1 MIETSRNIS
10 RRSFIKAAAATS
22 SFSWLPSA
30 EGQEIVREFSYSA
43 VQLTS
48 GPFQQQYDSLHS
60 HYLSLD
66 NDRLLK
72 VYRQRAGLSAP
83 GLDMGGWYDLDGFV
97 PGHTLGQ
104 YMSGLSRIGAS
115 TRDEACHQKVHDL
128 VMGFAATLGPKNTS
142 ILRPESNLWTCY
154 TLDKHFVGLIDSAT
168 LSNVQESTELLN
180 RVLDGAIPLLPKNG
194 LDRIGKKSP
203 PYDETYVMPENL
215 FAAHEL
221 TGNPLFKELAV
232 RYLLDKEFFDPLSRG
247 GNPLPGQHAY
257 SHAIALSSGGKAFLV
272 LGDGK
277 YQAALQQAF
286 NLLTTEQQYSSGGWG
301 PDETFIEPHKGQLN
315 ASLLSTVDH
324 FETPCGA
331 YAATKL
337 ARYLMRITPQAE
349 KRVQYA
355 DYLER
360 VLYNTIL
367 AVKPP
372 DSNGD
377 YPYYSTY
384 SPTASKVYYQ
394 RKWPCCS
401 GTLVQTVADYPL
413 NIYMRSSRGLDVNL
427 FIPSQVSWKQDGAE
441 ISMRQET
448 EYPHQERVLIRLK
461 TSRPTELTLNI
472 RVPSWASDKVSFKIN
487 KRMHLSGRPG
497 TYAIL
502 RRVWTSG
509 DTVEFSVPYG
519 FRTEPIDDMHP
530 EIVAL
535 MRGPVQ
541 YVALNLSTDDARKP
555 TAMPASL
562 KQSGASSFVENYSG
576 RLTVF
581 VPFFQVMNETYTTY
595 FSKA

>member
-1 MIETSRNIS
+1 MIETLQKIS
-10 RRSFIKAAAATS
+10 RRSFIKATAAAS
-22 SFSWLPSA
+22 ISPSIPGA
-30 EGQEIVREFSYSA
+30 GGQEAVREFPYSD
-43 VQLTS
+43 VQLHS
-48 GPFQQQYDSLHS
+48 GPFQEQYDILHA

-83 GLDMGGWYDLDGFV
+83 GIDMGGWYDLDGFV
-97 PGHTLGQ
+97 PGHSLGQ
-104 YMSGLSRIGAS
+104 YISGLSRIGAS
-115 TRDEACHQKVHDL
+115 TQDKACHQKAHDL

-154 TLDKHFVGLIDSAT
+154 IVDKHFIGLIDSAR
-168 LSNVQESTELLN
+168 LSNVHESTELLN
-180 RVLDGAIPLLPKNG
+180 RVLDGARPLLPKEG
-194 LDRIGKKSP
+194 RDRVGKKNP

-221 TGNPLFKELAV
+221 TGNPLFKDLAI

-247 GNPLPGQHAY
+247 DNPLPGQHAY
-257 SHAIALSSGGKAFLV
+257 SHAIALSSGGKAFLTS
-272 LGDGK
+272 GDHK

-286 NLLTTEQQYSSGGWG
+286 KLLTTEQQYSSGGWG
-301 PDETFIEPHKGQLN
+301 PDETFIEPHKGQLY
-315 ASLLSTVDH
+315 ASLSSTVDH
-324 FETPCGA
+324 FETPCGS

-349 KRVQYA
+349 KRIQYA

-367 AVKPP
+367 AVKLP

-384 SPTASKVYYQ
+384 SPTANKVYYQ

-413 NIYMRSSRGLDVNL
+413 NIYMQSSRGLDVNL
-427 FIPSQVSWKQDGAE
+427 FIASQVSWKQGDSE
-441 ISMRQET
+441 ITLQQET
-448 EYPHQERVLIRLK
+448 EYPDREKVLLRLK
-461 TSRPTELTLNI
+461 TSRPTEWTLNI
-472 RVPSWASDKVSFKIN
+472 RVPSWASHQVTFKIN
-487 KRMHLSGRPG
+487 NKVHTSGRPG
-497 TYAIL
+497 TYATL
-502 RRVWTSG
+502 RRVWASG
-509 DTVEFSVPYG
+509 DTVEFSVPYE
-519 FRTEPIDDMHP
+519 FRTESIDDMNP
-530 EIVAL
+530 NIVAL

-541 YVALNLSTDDARKP
+541 YVALNLSTDDARNL
-555 TAMPASL
+555 AIMPASL
-562 KQSGASSFVENYSG
+562 KQSGGSSFVENYSG
-576 RLTVF
+576 RMAVF
-581 VPFFQVMNETYTTY
+581 VPSFRVQNETYTTY